1 MPWWDERMRWTVV
14 WVTLCVLAGC
24 SGGSDPEPAP
34 TTPAASD
41 TPKSKPKPTPK
52 PSAAAPTGEPAPE
65 ALSAFRCEPTKKST
79 WVAAGLLANASK
91 KAVTY
96 QVSVYVGPLDS
107 TSRQVRT
114 VQVPNVEA
122 GGSVRFKLTK
132 VPADGK
138 ECHVQVIKTKVS

>member
-1 MPWWDERMRWTVV
+1 MRWTVV
-14 WVTLCVLAGC
+14 AVMLCVLAGC
-24 SGGSDPEPAP
+24 SGSTDPEPASSA
-34 TTPAASD
+34 PATS
-41 TPKSKPKPTPK
+41 KSPKPKPTPK

-79 WVAAGLLANASK
+79 WVAAGLLANDSK

-107 TSRQVRT
+107 TSREVRT
-114 VQVPNVEA
+114 VQVANVEA

-132 VPADGK
+132 VPADGE
-138 ECHVQVIKTKVS
+138 ECHVQVIRIKVG

>member
-1 MPWWDERMRWTVV
+1 MRWTVALLA
-14 WVTLCVLAGC
+14 LCVLAGC

-34 TTPAASD
+34 PTPAASE
-41 TPKSKPKPTPK
+41 PQKAKPTPTQK

-65 ALSAFRCEPTKKST
+65 ALSSFRCEPAKKGT
-79 WVAAGLLANASK
+79 WTAAGLLANAGK

-96 QVSVYVGPLDS
+96 QVSVYVGPLDD
-107 TSRQVRT
+107 TSRRVRT
-114 VQVPNVEA
+114 VQVANVEA

>member
-1 MPWWDERMRWTVV
+1 MRWTVV
-14 WVTLCVLAGC
+14 VVTLCVLAGC
-24 SGGSDPEPAP
+24 SGSAEPEPAAA
-34 TTPAASD
+34 TPATSEPA
-41 TPKSKPKPTPK
+41 KPKPTAK

-65 ALSAFRCEPTKKST
+65 ALSSFRCEPTKKST
-79 WVAAGLLANASK
+79 WVAAGLLANDGK

-114 VQVPNVEA
+114 VQVANVEA

-138 ECHVQVIKTKVS
+138 ECHVQVIQTKVS